1 MPETSVVQAENLS
14 KTFAGKEGVVS
25 AVEDVSISVEE
36 GEFVALHGPSGCG
49 KSTLLLML
57 GGLLSP
63 DKGAVRIN
71 HQDVYSLPL
80 EARAAFRAKYIGFVF
95 QQFHLIPYLNVLDNV
110 LVSTMAVPD
119 AGARDG
125 AVELLNRFQLSDR
138 LGHVPSKLS
147 VGEQQRVALARA
159 LLHKPRV
166 LFADEPTG
174 NLDPENAQIILGA
187 MKQFA
192 AQGGSVLMVTHDE
205 TARAA
210 AVRQVGVEQGKLV

>member
-1 MPETSVVQAENLS
+1 
-14 KTFAGKEGVVS
+14 
-25 AVEDVSISVEE
+25 
-36 GEFVALHGPSGCG
+36 
-49 KSTLLLML
+49 ML

-71 HQDVYSLPL
+71 NQDVYSLPL
-80 EARAAFRAKYIGFVF
+80 EARAAFRAKHIGFVF

-125 AVELLNRFQLSDR
+125 AVELLNRFQLSGR

-192 AQGGSVLMVTHDE
+192 AQGGLVLMVTHDE